1 MFGFEYVNTKKF
13 EHIEE
18 LAFLFEKKFLVHLL
32 VLEIIKSYIKKS
44 WIV

>member
-1 MFGFEYVNTKKF
+1 MFGFEYVNPNKF

-32 VLEIIKSYIKKS
+32 VLEIIKSYIEKS
-44 WIV
+44 WSV